1 MTRERQRVLDEFES
15 NPITMLAPADHRAGG
30 QIGSYPHTIDNGGG
44 ERLTF
49 HALRRDERGERYF
62 EVSNVVA
69 PGAGPPMHVHHFE
82 EESLTVVRGTMGY
95 QRKGGPVQNA
105 RAGET
110 VTFGPGDAHR
120 FWNACDDDLICK
132 GVIRWPGSIEYFLTE
147 IFASTKRQGGKRP
160 GVFDAAYLS
169 HRYRTEF
176 EMLEAPKPV
185 RRLMFPLIAAVGS
198 LLGKH
203 RRFAGAPEPVR

>member
-1 MTRERQRVLDEFES
+1 MTRERQAVLDEFETKA
-15 NPITMLAPADHRAGG
+15 ITMLKPTDSHTDTRAGA
-30 QIGSYPHTIDNGGG
+30 YPHTIDNGGG

-49 HALRRDERGERYF
+49 HALRRDERGEYL

-69 PGAGPPMHVHHFE
+69 PGAGPPVHVHHFE

-95 QRKGGPVQNA
+95 QRKGGPVENA

-110 VTFGPGDAHR
+110 VTFAAGEGHR
-120 FWNACDDDLICK
+120 FWNACDDDLICT
-132 GVIRWPGSIEYFLTE
+132 GVIRNPGNIVYFLTE
-147 IFASTKRQGGKRP
+147 IFASTKRHGGKRP
-160 GVFDAAYLS
+160 GIFDASYLS

-185 RRLMFPLIAAVGS
+185 RRLVFPLIATVGT

-203 RRFAGAPEPVR
+203 RRFAGAPDPVR